1 MREPVA
7 TGRSLRWRN
16 QNALGAT
23 APWIIATITT
33 TGLYFGRSILLPI
46 ILAVLLSFLL
56 APIVSGFRRLRVP
69 KAPAVLFAVA
79 MALGGI
85 GVTGTIIV
93 SQAATLSKDAPAYA
107 ERITAKAAGLR
118 VAIRQRFGA
127 ILQSDGGSGQRK
139 TRSAR
144 AAGLQATSRPT
155 SSGVVPV
162 EIRPAPETALEEVQ
176 SYVIPALEP
185 IETILI
191 VLIVTIFI
199 LFQREDLRDR
209 LIRLMGTAD
218 LHRTTVALDEG
229 ASRLSRYFLSQSVVN
244 LGFGLV
250 VWAGL
255 FLIGVPSP
263 GLWGA
268 LAGLARFVPY
278 VGVVVGLAG
287 PLALAAAVDPGWTM
301 VFYVLLLFIVVEP
314 VVGYVLEPLL
324 YGHSTGLSPV
334 SVVLAAL
341 FWTWIWGP
349 VGLVLAMPVTLMLVV
364 LGRHIPAF
372 EIFDVL
378 LGDRP
383 ALSPAEIFYQRIL
396 AGNVE
401 AAIEQGESCLET
413 MSMVQY
419 YDEVVLGGMRLA
431 AAAFD
436 RGAVDRSALEG
447 VRDTVY
453 DLLAALHDYRETNTL
468 ETDLGSSSAL
478 SYGPPRAGEPQT
490 GRSVLCVAGRGALD
504 PAVTRLAAQLLHI
517 AGCDVEEQSRLP
529 GRFDGGVHFAIGD
542 ADVVCMLGLF
552 DDRSYRRMEPLLGSL
567 AAKTSDTVILIGVA
581 RVVDQTSTA
590 SDNRLVPSLGELSR
604 AVSDLGQT
612 ASPAP
617 HGEAVSGTDLTLV
630 TARGDP

>member
-23 APWIIATITT
+23 APWIIAAITT

-56 APIVSGFRRLRVP
+56 APIVSGFRRLRFP

-79 MALGGI
+79 LALGGI
-85 GVTGTIIV
+85 GVTSIIIV

-144 AAGLQATSRPT
+144 AAGLQATSRST

-301 VFYVLLLFIVVEP
+301 VLYVLLLFIIVEP

-383 ALSPAEIFYQRIL
+383 ALSPAETFYQRIL

-413 MSMVQY
+413 MSLVQY
-419 YDEVVLGGMRLA
+419 YDQVVLGGMRLA

-453 DLLAALHDYRETNTL
+453 DLLEALQDYRETNTVV
-468 ETDLGSSSAL
+468 TDLGSSVAL
-478 SYGPPRAGEPQT
+478 SYSPPGAGEPPT
-490 GRSVLCVAGRGALD
+490 GRSVLCAAGRGPLD
-504 PAVTRLAAQLLHI
+504 PAVTRLAAQVLRS
-517 AGCDVEEQSRLP
+517 AGCDVQEQSRLP
-529 GRFDGGVHFAIGD
+529 GRFDGGAPIAIGD

-552 DDRSYRRMEPLLGSL
+552 DDRSYRRMQPLVESL
-567 AAKTSDTVILIGVA
+567 AAKTSETVILIGVA

-590 SDNRLVPSLGELSR
+590 SDNKLVPSLDQLSR

-612 ASPAP
+612 GSPAP
-617 HGEAVSGTDLTLV
+617 HGEAVSGTDLARV

>member
-1 MREPVA
+1 MHEPVA

-23 APWIIATITT
+23 APWIIAAITT

-79 MALGGI
+79 LALGGI
-85 GVTGTIIV
+85 GVTSTIIV

-301 VFYVLLLFIVVEP
+301 VFYVLLLFIIVEP

-447 VRDTVY
+447 VGDTVY
-453 DLLAALHDYRETNTL
+453 ELLDALQDYRETNTL
-468 ETDLGSSSAL
+468 DSNLGSSGAF
-478 SYGPPRAGEPQT
+478 SYSPPGADEPPT
-490 GRSVLCVAGRGALD
+490 GRSVLCVAGRGPLD
-504 PAVTRLAAQLLHI
+504 PAVTRLAAQVLRS
-517 AGCDVEEQSRLP
+517 AGCDVQEQSRLP
-529 GRFDGGVHFAIGD
+529 GRLQGGAHLAIGD
-542 ADVVCMLGLF
+542 ADVVCTLGLF
-552 DDRSYRRMEPLLGSL
+552 DDRSYRRLQPLVESL
-567 AAKTSDTVILIGVA
+567 AAKTSETVILIGVA

-590 SDNRLVPSLGELSR
+590 SDNRLVPSLDQLSQ
-604 AVSDLGQT
+604 AVSELGQRG
-612 ASPAP
+612 SPAP